1 MMDAEALGMAR
12 VTYGAVGAS
21 QAPDLLSFPPAGF
34 RPVERRARIGHGK
47 ARWRFARLQVLSWG
61 VKRRSGFRVERIAS
75 DTDTHNEQVYS
86 PDGFEFVHPGD
97 TAMLHFGPLLE
108 PVRVVYVI
116 DDPDRCG
123 FGYGTLEG
131 HPLEGEES
139 FMIERRSDGSVW
151 IVVRSFSRPS
161 TRRWK
166 VLGPAVRVAQLILM
180 RRYLAALAG
189 RIDA

>member
-1 MMDAEALGMAR
+1 MDTTALATAP

-34 RPVERRARIGHGK
+34 RSVERRVRIGHGE

-75 DTDTHNEQVYS
+75 DAGAKNEQVFS
-86 PDGFEFVHPGD
+86 PDGFELVHPGD
-97 TAMLHFGPLLE
+97 TAVLHFGPLLE

-131 HPLEGEES
+131 HPLQGEES
-139 FMIERRSDGSVW
+139 FMIERRANDSVW

-166 VLGPAVRVAQLILM
+166 AIGLAVRVAQAILM
-180 RRYLAALAG
+180 RRYLVALAG
-189 RIDA
+189 RLEG

>member
-1 MMDAEALGMAR
+1 MMDNAALTTAP

-34 RPVERRARIGHGK
+34 RPFEGRARIGHGE
-47 ARWRFARLQVLSWG
+47 ARWRSARLQVLSWG
-61 VKRRSGFRVERIAS
+61 VKRRSGFRVELIAS
-75 DTDTHNEQVYS
+75 DASTRNEQVYS
-86 PDGFEFVHPGD
+86 PDGFELVHPGD

-116 DDPDRCG
+116 DDADRCG

-131 HPLEGEES
+131 HPLQGEES
-139 FMIERRSDGSVW
+139 FMIEHRADDSVW

-161 TRRWK
+161 TRWWK
-166 VLGPAVRVAQLILM
+166 VLGPGVRIAQLILT

-189 RIDA
+189 RLET